1 MRAAVILAW
10 RPKHYPSWNGR
21 GSSEPAVP
29 AELAYDRSAAPYAGT
44 HIASL
49 LPRDWHVELI
59 HEMARDVD
67 LEMDVDVVFMSTMDF
82 CAPHAHEVAKRF
94 RARGMP
100 VIVGGLYPTLN
111 PGYFNTGG
119 ITVVAGEAEPVLP
132 ALLDD
137 LAHRRL
143 KPMYRAEHP
152 ANLAEIPPPRYELVE
167 RSFTVPMGYEATRGC
182 PFTCSFCVLSAIRQP
197 YRRRPIPNVIR
208 DIQMIPS
215 SWSWRQRKIVN
226 FWDNNLG
233 ADRRYFRE
241 LCEALVPLKKFW
253 STQTSIDTITPES
266 ARLMGRSGCR
276 YVYIG
281 LESLIQDSLQASNKK
296 HNKVREYRDRI
307 KLLHDNGVIV
317 MSIFLVGLDGD
328 TPEYLQQL
336 PDLVDEVDVDIPVYS
351 LAVPIEG
358 TTFRRELED
367 AGRLLPGD
375 LLDGSDGA
383 HLVYRPRRISP
394 DEVEIALASCMR
406 RSYHPLRTARRV
418 ARRIRN
424 GAVTFAMSATANRI
438 YQRHQ
443 LALARTGL
451 SRIAARGVW
460 PGDPPPPR
468 LRRTGPSPALA
479 ALEPRPS

>member
-1 MRAAVILAW
+1 VILAW
-10 RPKHYPSWNGR
+10 RPKHFPSWSGR
-21 GSSEPAVP
+21 ASSPAVP
-29 AELAYDRSAAPYAGT
+29 AELAYDRAAAPYAGT
-44 HIASL
+44 HLASL
-49 LPRDWHVELI
+49 LPRDWDVELI

-67 LEMDVDVVFMSTMDF
+67 PRIDADVVFISTMDF
-82 CAPHAHEVAKRF
+82 CAPHARQLAVSF
-94 RARGMP
+94 RRRGIP

-111 PGYFNTGG
+111 PGYFDTDG

-132 ALLDD
+132 ALLGD
-137 LAHRRL
+137 LRRGRL
-143 KPMYRAEHP
+143 ERLYRAPAP

-182 PFTCSFCVLSAIRQP
+182 PFTCSFCVLSAIREP

-208 DIQMIPS
+208 DIQLIPA

-233 ADRRYFRE
+233 ADRRYFRA

-266 ARLMGRSGCR
+266 ARLMGQSGCR

-281 LESLIQDSLQASNKK
+281 LESLAQDSLQSSNKK

-328 TPEYLQQL
+328 TPEYLRQL
-336 PDLVDEVDVDIPVYS
+336 PDLIDQIDVDIPVYS

-358 TTFRRELED
+358 TTFRKELSE

-394 DEVEIALASCMR
+394 DEVEVALSACMR
-406 RSYHPLRTARRV
+406 RSYHPLRMARRV
-418 ARRIRN
+418 ARRLPN
-424 GAVTFAMSATANRI
+424 GAVTFIMSATANRI

-443 LALARTGL
+443 RALAAAAG
-451 SRIAARGVW
+451 SRISARGVW
-460 PGDPPPPR
+460 PGLP
-468 LRRTGPSPALA
+468 PSPAF
-479 ALEPRPS
+479 EPRPS

>member
-1 MRAAVILAW
+1 MS
-10 RPKHYPSWNGR
+10 HSG
-21 GSSEPAVP
+21 PAVP
-29 AELAYDRSAAPYAGT
+29 LPLAYDRSAAPYSGT
-44 HIASL
+44 HLASL
-49 LPRDWHVELI
+49 LPRDWEIVLV
-59 HEMARDVD
+59 HEMVRDID
-67 LEMDVDVVFMSTMDF
+67 CDMDVDVVFLSTMDF
-82 CAPHAHEVAKRF
+82 AAPHALDLAKRF
-94 RARGMP
+94 RARGIP

-111 PGYFNTGG
+111 PDYFATNG
-119 ITVVAGEAEPVLP
+119 ITVVAGEAELVMPRLIE
-132 ALLDD
+132 D
-137 LAHRRL
+137 LVHRRL
-143 KPMYRAEHP
+143 APAYRADRP
-152 ANLAEIPPPRYELVE
+152 ADLADIPPPRYDLVE
-167 RSFTVPMGYEATRGC
+167 TSFTVPMGYEATRGC
-182 PFTCSFCVLSAIRQP
+182 PFACSFCVLSAIRDP
-197 YRRRPIPNVIR
+197 YRRRPIANVLR

-241 LCEALVPLKKFW
+241 LCEALIPLKRYW
-253 STQTSIDTITPES
+253 STQTSIDTVTPES

-281 LESLIQDSLQASNKK
+281 LESLDQDSLQLSNKR
-296 HNKVREYRDRI
+296 HNKVREYRERI

-328 TPEYLQQL
+328 TAEYLRTL
-336 PDLVDEVDVDIPVYS
+336 PDLVDDVDVDIPVYS

-358 TTFRRELED
+358 TTFRRELQD

-383 HLVYRPRRISP
+383 HLVYRPRRVSP
-394 DEVEIALASCMR
+394 DEVEIALAACMR
-406 RSYHPLRTARRV
+406 RTYHPLRTARRV

-443 LALARTGL
+443 LTLAHTGLARV
-451 SRIAARGVW
+451 AARGAW
-460 PGDPPPPR
+460 PGV
-468 LRRTGPSPALA
+468 PAAVPVA
-479 ALEPRPS
+479 ALDVRPA

>member
-1 MRAAVILAW
+1 VILAW
-10 RPKHYPSWNGR
+10 RPKHFPSWNGR
-21 GSSEPAVP
+21 AASPDVP
-29 AELAYDRSAAPYAGT
+29 TELAYDRSAAPYAGT
-44 HIASL
+44 HLASL
-49 LPRDWHVELI
+49 LPRDWQIELV
-59 HEMARDVD
+59 HEMVRDVD
-67 LEMDVDVVFMSTMDF
+67 TGMDVDVVFISTMDF
-82 CAPHAHEVAKRF
+82 CAPHARDVAKAF
-94 RARGMP
+94 RRRGIP
-100 VIVGGLYPTLN
+100 VVVGGLYPTLN
-111 PGYFNTGG
+111 PGYFDTDG

-132 ALLDD
+132 ALLHD
-137 LAHRRL
+137 LQHRRL
-143 KPMYRAEHP
+143 QRLYRAPSP
-152 ANLAEIPPPRYELVE
+152 ANLAEIPPPRYELIE
-167 RSFTVPMGYEATRGC
+167 TAFTVPMGYEATRGC
-182 PFTCSFCVLSAIRQP
+182 PFTCSFCVLSAIREP

-215 SWSWRQRKIVN
+215 TWSWRQRKIVN

-241 LCEALVPLKKFW
+241 LCEALVPLRKFW

-281 LESLIQDSLQASNKK
+281 LESLAQDSLQSSNKK

-328 TPEYLQQL
+328 TSEYLRQL
-336 PDLVDEVDVDIPVYS
+336 PDLVDQVDVDIPVYS

-358 TTFRRELED
+358 TTFRRELSE

-383 HLVYRPRRISP
+383 HLVYRPRRVSP
-394 DEVEIALASCMR
+394 DEVEVALAACMR
-406 RSYHPLRTARRV
+406 RSYHPLRMAQRV
-418 ARRIRN
+418 LRRIPN
-424 GAVTFAMSATANRI
+424 GAVTFIMSATANRI

-443 LALARTGL
+443 RALASTAL
-451 SRIAARGVW
+451 SRYAARGVW
-460 PGDPPPPR
+460 PGV
-468 LRRTGPSPALA
+468 TPSAV
-479 ALEPRPS
+479 LEPRPS

>member
-10 RPKHYPSWNGR
+10 RPKHFPSWNGR
-21 GSSEPAVP
+21 RSATRPAVP
-29 AELAYDRSAAPYAGT
+29 ADLEYDRSAAPYAGT
-44 HIASL
+44 HLASL
-49 LPRDWHVELI
+49 LPRDWHIELI

-67 LEMDVDVVFMSTMDF
+67 PDLDADVVFISTMDF
-82 CAPHAHEVAKRF
+82 CAPHARDLAKHF
-94 RARGMP
+94 RGRGIP

-111 PGYFNTGG
+111 PDYFNTDGV
-119 ITVVAGEAEPVLP
+119 TVVVGEAEPVLP

-143 KPMYRAEHP
+143 APRYVAPHP
-152 ANLAEIPPPRYELVE
+152 ANLAEIPPPRYELIE
-167 RSFTVPMGYEATRGC
+167 TSFTVPMGYEATRGC
-182 PFTCSFCVLSAIRQP
+182 PFTCSFCVLSAIREP
-197 YRRRPIPNVIR
+197 YRRRPIANVIR
-208 DIQMIPS
+208 DIQLIPS
-215 SWSWRQRKIVN
+215 TWSWRQRKIVN

-266 ARLMGRSGCR
+266 ARLMGKSGCR

-281 LESLIQDSLQASNKK
+281 LESLAQDSLQSSNKR
-296 HNKVREYRDRI
+296 HNKVREYRERI

-328 TPEYLQQL
+328 TPEYLREL
-336 PDLVDEVDVDIPVYS
+336 PDLVDQVDVDIPVYS
-351 LAVPIEG
+351 LAVPIHG
-358 TTFRRELED
+358 TTFRKELHE

-383 HLVYRPRRISP
+383 HLVYRPRRVSP
-394 DEVEIALASCMR
+394 EEVELALAACMR
-406 RSYHPLRTARRV
+406 RSYHPVRMARRV
-418 ARRIRN
+418 ARRLRN
-424 GAVTFAMSATANRI
+424 GAVTFVMSATANRI

-443 LALARTGL
+443 LCLARTGL
-451 SRIAARGVW
+451 ARVAARGEW
-460 PGDPPPPR
+460 PGEGMPVLP
-468 LRRTGPSPALA
+468 

>member
-1 MRAAVILAW
+1 VILAW
-10 RPKHYPSWNGR
+10 RPKHFPSWNGR
-21 GSSEPAVP
+21 GAGGPAIP
-29 AELAYDRSAAPYAGT
+29 DDLAYDRAAAPYAGT

-49 LPRDWHVELI
+49 LPRDWQIELV

-67 LEMDVDVVFMSTMDF
+67 PDLDADVVFISTMDF
-82 CAPHAHEVAKRF
+82 CAPHARETAKRF
-94 RARGMP
+94 RARGVP

-111 PGYFNTGG
+111 PGYFNTDG
-119 ITVVAGEAEPVLP
+119 ITVVVGEAEPVLP

-137 LAHRRL
+137 LRHRRL
-143 KPMYRAEHP
+143 QPLYRAERP
-152 ANLAEIPPPRYELVE
+152 ADLAGIPPPRYDLVE
-167 RSFTVPMGYEATRGC
+167 RSFAVPMSYEATRGC
-182 PFTCSFCVLSAIRQP
+182 PFACSFCVLSAIREP

-208 DIQMIPS
+208 DIQNIPS
-215 SWSWRQRKIVN
+215 DWSWRQRKIVN

-233 ADRRYFRE
+233 ADRKYFRA
-241 LCEALVPLKKFW
+241 LCEALVPMKRFW

-281 LESLIQDSLQASNKK
+281 LESLAEDSLAAANKK
-296 HNKVREYRDRI
+296 HNKIREYRERI
-307 KLLHDNGVIV
+307 RLLHDNGVIV

-328 TPEYLQQL
+328 TPEYLRRL
-336 PDLVDEVDVDIPVYS
+336 PDLVDAVDVDIPVYS
-351 LAVPIEG
+351 FAVPIEG
-358 TTFRRELED
+358 TTFRRELRE

-375 LLDGSDGA
+375 LLDGSDGQ

-394 DEVEIALASCMR
+394 DELEAALAACMR

-424 GAVTFAMSATANRI
+424 GAVTFAMSATANRV

-451 SRIAARGVW
+451 SRIAARGAW
-460 PGDPPPPR
+460 PAGDGTPLLSR
-468 LRRTGPSPALA
+468 SLGDAGALTPVA
-479 ALEPRPS
+479 TE